1 MIIWGTWAAKE
12 TVWSP
17 CVFTLN
23 PSGFTYTGGVVRELL
38 QLTGWKFR
46 ELTVSFFRYLGVTLN
61 NKLHWSDHTDTP
73 HKTITD
79 SVAALTISQRRKGRK
94 LYLNHFRISR
104 RSFFLP
110 YFYSMYSKKC
120 KDRELIKFQY
130 SKELAIRIRGFCLL
144 KEYCEQCCGYLGV
157 LRHGWERWLCVMC

>member
-1 MIIWGTWAAKE
+1 MEPRRGELKASWSWTLSPAWLSEAPGQQNKE
-12 TVWSP
+12 TLTSVSE
-17 CVFTLN
+17 T
-23 PSGFTYTGGVVRELL
+23 GFTYTGGVVRELL

-94 LYLNHFRISR
+94 WYLNHFRISR

-110 YFYSMYSKKC
+110 FTA
-120 KDRELIKFQY
+120 RTVRNV
-130 SKELAIRIRGFCLL
+130 RIENSLSFSAAKNLLLVSGGFVFW
-144 KEYCEQCCGYLGV
+144 KNIV
-157 LRHGWERWLCVMC
+157 NSAVDI